1 MSSFLSWLKPMSQE
15 EEDEVRRCLK
25 ERSQRLE
32 KSGYDATR
40 DGPVDVALAL
50 RLGELLRQ
58 DSVKEWCL
66 KDGPDAPEF
75 AKTYLDLLQDSW
87 GSPVTGLFKIS
98 TGLSGAAGPLAPIS
112 QYLRSG
118 FAVSRDVA
126 AASQHRLAVDHPEVP
141 GPVPQAAS
149 DELRGLQSGT
159 VQLQHDMDT
168 LSNKELISGMGK
180 NLWDIARMA
189 KLAFSPKV
197 LKFFW
202 HIRRRDAELTAREL
216 EEIRV
221 EMNEVLL
228 KSTKEDGSDSATSV
242 MLEHLNETFREMTET
257 ILKSQQKQ
265 DVGLPSDTVSTEPV
279 QPREHILTTPPAFYK
294 KLPLQSSIRLLEVVQ
309 SGISGPISAR
319 LHTVDINQG
328 PSYMALSYVWFD
340 PRISLYQK
348 SQVKS
353 QGKQHEL
360 ICDGESIPITE
371 NLHNALRAL
380 FTLDGDGQS
389 TASRLG
395 CDRLWVDQLC
405 INQEDDV
412 EKSSQVAFMGQIYKS
427 ARAVISWLGPEDSH
441 TKQAHEVITALSSI
455 PKPVY
460 TSASYDPTSEMKR
473 FSSVAWMSAV
483 VLLSLPYFQ
492 RAWIV
497 QELAFARENTMVWG
511 SQVFVW
517 KDIRRATKYL
527 SSNNTWALLRREVD
541 AFKPMWEHLESQS
554 SKLSAEPLSSAIEL
568 HVTIKNLAFRA
579 LSPESPYKLL
589 MAGRLLQAKDHRDK
603 FFAMLDL
610 AKTSAQ
616 RLGTRFPNF
625 KPDYNKS
632 IEQVIKEF
640 TVEFIKAKGD
650 LTILT
655 QVEDRS
661 LRNKRI
667 LPSWMPDYTAAL
679 LPLDLLGASQKKR
692 WKADGGAQRG
702 IKIVATNSVLA
713 VHGHRADT
721 IQATAVS
728 FKHIMAN
735 GDWRSVLALTKSL
748 YEVDGPHVNY
758 PADDRLLSALLCSSS
773 VLKMNKDS
781 EARAQLKAEFA
792 DWMIN
797 KLRVIEEKSRWDP
810 TAAVLL
816 AKRELDE
823 MNDYL
828 KENMSDPNAPRLGSG
843 LPMPNLT
850 KSDEFRKM
858 MFSGPQTETI
868 SSRDAVALID
878 ATKSAMT
885 QLWELNQDGFF
896 PSPSQI
902 REALRVF
909 QPAAVVAPN
918 ANADE
923 RQEVRQRIQDRAK
936 KFELAM
942 GSHLEARVLFRSAS
956 GYLGLAPQS
965 AEAGRDEVWVLAG
978 LPVPIVLRP
987 WPGAMGDNAYQV
999 VGHCYLP
1006 NRMMADAAKQPPD
1019 YFQPL
1024 HLV

>member
-1 MSSFLSWLKPMSQE
+1 MSSFLSWLRPTSQE
-15 EEDEVRRCLK
+15 EEDEIRRGLK
-25 ERSQRLE
+25 QRSQRLE
-32 KSGYDATR
+32 ASGYDATR
-40 DGPVDVALAL
+40 DGPGDVALAL

-58 DSVKEWCL
+58 DSVKEWCS
-66 KDGPDAPEF
+66 KDGPEAAEF

-98 TGLSGAAGPLAPIS
+98 AGLGGAAVPLAPIS

-126 AASQHRLAVDHPEVP
+126 AASQHRLAIDHLEVP
-141 GPVPQAAS
+141 DPKPQTAS
-149 DELRGLQSGT
+149 DQPRGLQSGT
-159 VQLQHDMDT
+159 VQPQHDMDT
-168 LSNKELISGMGK
+168 LSNKELVSGMGK

-189 KLAFSPKV
+189 KLACSPKV
-197 LKFFW
+197 LKFLW

-221 EMNEVLL
+221 EMNDVLL
-228 KSTKEDGSDSATSV
+228 KSTKEEGSDSANRV

-257 ILKSQQKQ
+257 ILKSQEKQ
-265 DVGLPSDTVSTEPV
+265 DVNASSDTGV
-279 QPREHILTTPPAFYK
+279 
-294 KLPLQSSIRLLEVVQ
+294 
-309 SGISGPISAR
+309 
-319 LHTVDINQG
+319 
-328 PSYMALSYVWFD
+328 
-340 PRISLYQK
+340 
-348 SQVKS
+348 
-353 QGKQHEL
+353 
-360 ICDGESIPITE
+360 
-371 NLHNALRAL
+371 
-380 FTLDGDGQS
+380 
-389 TASRLG
+389 
-395 CDRLWVDQLC
+395 
-405 INQEDDV
+405 
-412 EKSSQVAFMGQIYKS
+412 
-427 ARAVISWLGPEDSH
+427 
-441 TKQAHEVITALSSI
+441 
-455 PKPVY
+455 
-460 TSASYDPTSEMKR
+460 SYDPTSEVKR

-517 KDIRRATKYL
+517 KDIKRATKYL

-541 AFKPMWEHLESQS
+541 AFEPMWEYLESQS
-554 SKLSAEPLSSAIEL
+554 NKLSAEPLSSAIEL
-568 HVTIKNLAFRA
+568 HITIKNLAFRA

-603 FFAMLDL
+603 FFAVLDL

-616 RLGTRFPNF
+616 RLATPFPNF

-661 LRNKRI
+661 LRNKRT

-679 LPLDLLGASQKKR
+679 LPLDLLGTSQKKR

-702 IKIVATNSVLA
+702 ITIVAANSVLA

-728 FKHIMAN
+728 FNNIMAN

-748 YEVDGPHVNY
+748 YEMDGSHVDY
-758 PADDRLLSALLCSSS
+758 PADYRLLSALLCSSS
-773 VLKMNKDS
+773 VLKMDKDS

-797 KLRVIEEKSRWDP
+797 KLRAIEEKSRWDP

-816 AKRELDE
+816 AKKELDE

-828 KENMSDPNAPRLGSG
+828 KENMSNPNAPRLGSG

-850 KSDEFRKM
+850 TSSEFRKM

-868 SSRDAVALID
+868 SSRDAVALVD
-878 ATKSAMT
+878 ATKSAIT

-902 REALRVF
+902 RETLRVF
-909 QPAAVVAPN
+909 QPAGVVAPN

-923 RQEVRQRIQDRAK
+923 RQQERQRIQDRAK
-936 KFELAM
+936 KFELAI

-987 WPGAMGDNAYQV
+987 WYGAAGDNAYQV

-1006 NRMMADAAKQPPD
+1006 NRMIADAAKQPPD

>member
-32 KSGYDATR
+32 TSGYDATR

-50 RLGELLRQ
+50 RLGKLLRR
-58 DSVKEWCL
+58 DSVKEWCS
-66 KDGPDAPEF
+66 KDGPEAAEF

-87 GSPVTGLFKIS
+87 DSPVTGLFKIS

-112 QYLRSG
+112 QYFRSG
-118 FAVSRDVA
+118 FAVSRDVS
-126 AASQHRLAVDHPEVP
+126 AASQHRLAVDHSKVP
-141 GPVPQAAS
+141 DAMSQTAS
-149 DELRGLQSGT
+149 DQPRGLQSGT
-159 VQLQHDMDT
+159 IESQHDMDT
-168 LSNKELISGMGK
+168 LSNKELVSGMAK

-189 KLAFSPKV
+189 KLALSPKV

-221 EMNEVLL
+221 EMNDVLL
-228 KSTKEDGSDSATSV
+228 KSTKEDGADSSTRV

-257 ILKSQQKQ
+257 VLKSQQKQ
-265 DVGLPSDTVSTEPV
+265 D
-279 QPREHILTTPPAFYK
+279 
-294 KLPLQSSIRLLEVVQ
+294 
-309 SGISGPISAR
+309 
-319 LHTVDINQG
+319 
-328 PSYMALSYVWFD
+328 
-340 PRISLYQK
+340 
-348 SQVKS
+348 
-353 QGKQHEL
+353 
-360 ICDGESIPITE
+360 
-371 NLHNALRAL
+371 
-380 FTLDGDGQS
+380 
-389 TASRLG
+389 
-395 CDRLWVDQLC
+395 
-405 INQEDDV
+405 
-412 EKSSQVAFMGQIYKS
+412 
-427 ARAVISWLGPEDSH
+427 
-441 TKQAHEVITALSSI
+441 
-455 PKPVY
+455 PVY
-460 TSASYDPTSEMKR
+460 TSASYDPALDMKR

-511 SQVFVW
+511 SQIFVW

-610 AKTSAQ
+610 AKTSAE

-661 LRNKRI
+661 LRNKRT

-702 IKIVATNSVLA
+702 IKIVAANSVLA

-728 FKHIMAN
+728 FNNIMAN

-748 YEVDGPHVNY
+748 YEMDGPHVNY

-773 VLKMNKDS
+773 VLKMGKDS
-781 EARAQLKAEFA
+781 EARAQLKAEFG

-850 KSDEFRKM
+850 TPDEFRKM

-868 SSRDAVALID
+868 SSRDAVDLID

-896 PSPSQI
+896 PSPSQTC
-902 REALRVF
+902 ETLRAF
-909 QPAAVVAPN
+909 QPVAVVAPN

-923 RQEVRQRIQDRAK
+923 RQEERQRIQDRAK

-965 AEAGRDEVWVLAG
+965 AEAGTDEVWVLAG

-987 WPGAMGDNAYQV
+987 WHGAAGDNAYHV

-1006 NRMMADAAKQPPD
+1006 NRMMADAAKHPPD

>member
-40 DGPVDVALAL
+40 DGPRDVALAL

-58 DSVKEWCL
+58 DSVKEWCS
-66 KDGPDAPEF
+66 KDGPDAAEF

-98 TGLSGAAGPLAPIS
+98 NGLSGAAGPLAPIS
-112 QYLRSG
+112 QYLRNG
-118 FAVSRDVA
+118 FAASRDIA
-126 AASQHRLAVDHPEVP
+126 AASQHRLAVDHPKVP
-141 GPVPQAAS
+141 DPMPQVAS
-149 DELRGLQSGT
+149 DEPRGLQSGT
-159 VQLQHDMDT
+159 VQSQHDMDT
-168 LSNKELISGMGK
+168 LSNKELIFGMGK

-221 EMNEVLL
+221 EINEVLL
-228 KSTKEDGSDSATSV
+228 KSTKEDGSDSATRV

-265 DVGLPSDTVSTEPV
+265 DVTASSGTV
-279 QPREHILTTPPAFYK
+279 I
-294 KLPLQSSIRLLEVVQ
+294 Q
-309 SGISGPISAR
+309 SGISEPISAR

-405 INQEDDV
+405 INQQDDV

-427 ARAVISWLGPEDSH
+427 AKAVISWLGPEDSH

-460 TSASYDPTSEMKR
+460 TSASYDPASEMKR

-661 LRNKRI
+661 LRNKRT
-667 LPSWMPDYTAAL
+667 LPSWMPDFTAAL

-702 IKIVATNSVLA
+702 IKIVAANSVLA
-713 VHGHRADT
+713 VHGHKADT

-728 FKHIMAN
+728 FNNIMAN
-735 GDWRSVLALTKSL
+735 GDWRSILALTKSL
-748 YEVDGPHVNY
+748 YKMDGPHVNY

-781 EARAQLKAEFA
+781 KARAQLKAEFA

-828 KENMSDPNAPRLGSG
+828 KENISDPNAPRLGSG

-902 REALRVF
+902 RETLRAF

-923 RQEVRQRIQDRAK
+923 RQQERQRIQDRAK
-936 KFELAM
+936 KFELSM

-987 WPGAMGDNAYQV
+987 WHGAMGDNAYQV